1 MILTSP
7 PHHQDMVGIAQT
19 GSGKTLSYILPA
31 IIHSHNQPDLERG
44 EGPMVLILA
53 PTRLVISQS
62 LSPNISLPGSWPSR
76 YSRWRPVLVRAV
88 E

>member
-1 MILTSP
+1 
-7 PHHQDMVGIAQT
+7 MVGIAQT

-53 PTRLVISQS
+53 PTRSVT
-62 LSPNISLPGSWPSR
+62 LSPLSLPTFLSQGAGCPDTAGGGQFWS
-76 YSRWRPVLVRAV
+76 
-88 E
+88 EQ